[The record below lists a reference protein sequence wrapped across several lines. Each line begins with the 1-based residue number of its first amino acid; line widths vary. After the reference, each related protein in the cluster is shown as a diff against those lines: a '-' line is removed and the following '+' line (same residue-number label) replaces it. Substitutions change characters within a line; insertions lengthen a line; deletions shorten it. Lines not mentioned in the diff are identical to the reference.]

1 MRWGGGTLGACG
13 PACFPSWSGSALP
26 PVPRAIGLATVSA
39 VRAAVAD
46 DPVRVLSAADV
57 AVLLQ
62 EPGADL
68 DPIATLA
75 AADSLPRGAS
85 GADEGQQVDSREAM
99 VGRAG

>member
-1 MRWGGGTLGACG
+1 MGWGHTGRMRSRVLPVVVWIGLAAGATG
-13 PACFPSWSGSALP
+13 
-26 PVPRAIGLATVSA
+26 IGLATVSA

-75 AADSLPRGAS
+75 AADTLPRGAYIVGGRS
-85 GADEGQQVDSREAM
+85 DSIQCS
-99 VGRAG
+99 